1 MINPSNAPFFPA
13 VEELLSWTSKRQQAL
28 AGNVANNVAN
38 MDTPGYRAQDYS
50 FEQELATIDLSTTT
64 ANHIAPLKD
73 EAHAR
78 LYAVN
83 SKVKPNG
90 NNVDLEREM
99 TEITKNGLQYIT
111 LVQYL
116 NQKIRTLRAAIN
128 EGGKV

>member
-28 AGNVANNVAN
+28 AGNVAN

-78 LYAVN
+78 LHAVN

-99 TEITKNGLQYIT
+99 TEITKNGLEYIT